1 MSEAAYDLS
10 RKVLRL
16 CRSCAERKA
25 RFRIHGVVKA
35 DRDHTLCFECFRAER
50 DRRRA
55 QLLSEV
61 PSAAARLRE
70 SSSIVRLPESA
81 PSTLTQRATEHRRRM
96 LAHLERVRAQ
106 R

>member
-10 RKVLRL
+10 KKVLRL

-25 RFRIHGVVKA
+25 LFRYRGVVKA

-55 QLLSEV
+55 QALAETPGRGQLS
-61 PSAAARLRE
+61 LH
-70 SSSIVRLPESA
+70 SA
-81 PSTLTQRATEHRRRM
+81 PGTLTPRATEHRRRM
-96 LAHLERVRAQ
+96 LEHLEAARAT

>member
-10 RKVLRL
+10 KKVLRL

-25 RFRIHGVVKA
+25 RFRVRGVVKA

-55 QLLSEV
+55 QLLADV
-61 PSAAARLRE
+61 PTERQLSLHFEPR
-70 SSSIVRLPESA
+70 
-81 PSTLTQRATEHRRRM
+81 TLTSPATDHRRRM
-96 LAHLERVRAQ
+96 LAHLQSVRAAQ
-106 R
+106 

>member
-25 RFRIHGVVKA
+25 RFRFRGVVKA
-35 DRDHTLCFECFRAER
+35 DRDHSLCFECFRAER

-55 QLLSEV
+55 QTLAEAPAPRQLS
-61 PSAAARLRE
+61 LHF
-70 SSSIVRLPESA
+70 A
-81 PSTLTQRATEHRRRM
+81 PTTLTQRATEHRRRM
-96 LAHLERVRAQ
+96 LAHMEAAGEQ
-106 R
+106 RSARS